1 MPSLSHL
8 SIKTKKIQNEQKD
21 HLMLVSWPVNSPP
34 TLLCSLKREKHHEGK
49 QLGNHFVQDDDD
61 GDVVDVVEGLPEEG
75 SPEQNHLGKKE
86 RELLRVTVGCLRV
99 GFEHFGDHDDHVT
112 SRR

>member
-1 MPSLSHL
+1 
-8 SIKTKKIQNEQKD
+8 
-21 HLMLVSWPVNSPP
+21 MLVSWPVKSPP

-49 QLGNHFVQDDDD
+49 QLDNHFIQDDND
-61 GDVVDVVEGLPEEG
+61 GDVIDVVEGLPEEG

-99 GFEHFGDHDDHVT
+99 GFKHFDDGDGDDEVT
-112 SRR
+112 SGR

>member
-1 MPSLSHL
+1 
-8 SIKTKKIQNEQKD
+8 
-21 HLMLVSWPVNSPP
+21 MLVSWPVNSPP

-49 QLGNHFVQDDDD
+49 QLDNHFIQDDND
-61 GDVVDVVEGLPEEG
+61 GDVIDVGEGLPEEG

-86 RELLRVTVGCLRV
+86 RELLRVTVCCLRNRI
-99 GFEHFGDHDDHVT
+99 GFKHFYDGDGDHDDQVT